1 MIQLQSSITFCQGQ
15 PRGSPNKPGKTHFF
29 QNNKTQT
36 NLKTV
41 NYTSHSHGLVPGG
54 AHGLG
59 NLSGPSSGR
68 PWHPSGKS
76 PPRSKDPAS
85 YHQISASLEGRT
97 PPRADLR
104 LARGLSALS
113 NGSPPCSRPSRA
125 CGPRAHSPNQSIK
138 CSDTTRVHRSK
149 ENPRHIGALT
159 LPRNRIPALFRQP
172 ALCGH
177 PQHCAGA
184 VRQGWCQLRD
194 TVPPTPVRPP
204 RRTPQGRVAEPSK
217 EVRMPTPRSRRTMS

>member
-1 MIQLQSSITFCQGQ
+1 V
-15 PRGSPNKPGKTHFF
+15 PR
-29 QNNKTQT
+29 
-36 NLKTV
+36 
-41 NYTSHSHGLVPGG
+41 G

-138 CSDTTRVHRSK
+138 CSDTTRVHGSK
-149 ENPRHIGALT
+149 ANPRHTGALT
-159 LPRNRIPALFRQP
+159 PPRNRIPTLFRQP

-177 PQHCAGA
+177 PQHYAGV
-184 VRQGWCQLRD
+184 VRQGWCQLCD
-194 TVPPTPVRPP
+194 TVPPPP
-204 RRTPQGRVAEPSK
+204 YGLHVAPLEGGWQN
-217 EVRMPTPRSRRTMS
+217 PRKR